1 MPNFRV
7 FTEVD
12 IEIDEIVD
20 DLSPLEVEELIDYL
34 KEEGYLKNGKYKHNY
49 DNGSENLHDRM
60 WSETCKKLLDN
71 RLQLTNEEQEIIE
84 KIASR
89 FI

>member
-12 IEIDEIVD
+12 IEIDEIID

-34 KEEGYLKNGKYKHNY
+34 KEEGYLKTSDLKFLSNN
-49 DNGSENLHDRM
+49 SENLNDNM
-60 WSETCKKLLDN
+60 WFETCKKLLNN

-84 KIASR
+84 KISQR

>member
-12 IEIDEIVD
+12 IQIDEIID

-34 KEEGYLKNGKYKHNY
+34 KEEGYLKNNDLKRLSN
-49 DNGSENLHDRM
+49 NSENLNDNM
-60 WSETCKKLLDN
+60 WFETCRKLLNN
-71 RLQLTNEEQEIIE
+71 RLLLTNEEQEMIE
-84 KIASR
+84 KISQR

>member
-12 IEIDEIVD
+12 IEIDEIID

-34 KEEGYLKNGKYKHNY
+34 KEEGYLKNNDLKFLSN
-49 DNGSENLHDRM
+49 NSENLNDNM
-60 WSETCKKLLDN
+60 WFETCKKLLNN
-71 RLQLTNEEQEIIE
+71 RLQLTDEEQEMIE
-84 KIASR
+84 KISQR

>member
-12 IEIDEIVD
+12 IEIDEIID

-34 KEEGYLKNGKYKHNY
+34 KEEGYLKTSDLKFLSNN
-49 DNGSENLHDRM
+49 SENLNDNM
-60 WSETCKKLLDN
+60 WFETCKKLLNN
-71 RLQLTNEEQEIIE
+71 RLQLTDEEQEMIE
-84 KIASR
+84 KISQR